1 MWALE
6 HAACRARALLG
17 VTAVQQG
24 IGNKVSLGFSSAD
37 VGLHLEGPDRGLFC
51 GGDCAP
57 YALTEV
63 CIVL

>member
-24 IGNKVSLGFSSAD
+24 IGNKVSLGFLSVDARLD
-37 VGLHLEGPDRGLFC
+37 LEGPDRSLSF